1 MARTLVTQSEYARMR
16 GVSKVAVHKRT
27 APRGGPIPLYGPK
40 KLIDV
45 AEADTLWKATI
56 SAKNI
61 ASSRFSIPATEEG
74 SVAAPSPEAVR
85 SAQATVVAT
94 IAETGEV
101 PPAVAAAATPAAQ
114 AKIAS
119 AIIKAQTDKI
129 NLERLKGS
137 LIDKTRALRLAFG
150 FSRRNRDAWLN
161 WPARIGPEVAA
172 ALDVDPHVLTTLLE
186 RHVRE
191 HLTELADQPLDLG

>member
-1 MARTLVTQSEYARMR
+1 MAQTLVTQAEYARMR
-16 GVSKVAVHKRT
+16 GVSRVAVHKRT
-27 APRGGPIPLYGPK
+27 APRGGPIPLHGPR

-45 AEADTLWKATI
+45 AEADTLWRVTI
-56 SAKNI
+56 DARNIGKSTAK
-61 ASSRFSIPATEEG
+61 FPDQ
-74 SVAAPSPEAVR
+74 APTPDAVR
-85 SAQATVVAT
+85 NAQASVVAT
-94 IAETGEV
+94 IAETGEI
-101 PPAVAAAATPAAQ
+101 PHAVTAAATPAAQ

-150 FSRRNRDAWLN
+150 FSRRNRDAWIN

-172 ALDVDPHVLTTLLE
+172 ALDVDPHALTTLLE